1 MYETDLSNLERG
13 YAYVVQQE
21 FWGIEQQLIDDEY
34 NNSNNNTI
42 LKREIEK

>member
-1 MYETDLSNLERG
+1 MLVLFSNSFG
-13 YAYVVQQE
+13 
-21 FWGIEQQLIDDEY
+21 GIEQQLTDDEY